1 MASTTTEETTRTD
14 WVAVARELGPSFA
27 ERAAAHDAEDA
38 FVADNY
44 AALKERG
51 LFAAGV
57 PGELGGG
64 DASHAEMCAVI
75 REIGRHCGSTA
86 LSFSMHT
93 HNVVTQALSWRAGN
107 SAPEALLRRI
117 AAEKLVIATSGG
129 SDWLLGSGKLEKVEG
144 GFRMSGRKI
153 FSSGVPGANF
163 FTTTGIYDDPENG
176 PTVCHFPL
184 PLPADGFKILDT
196 WRVLGMRGTGSSDVE
211 LKDVFIP
218 DAAMGGLK
226 RTPGKWHPFIHLVSL
241 SALPLVYAA
250 YLGVAES
257 ARDAALG
264 MARKKKDDPS
274 VPYLV
279 GEMDNL
285 LTTAQVVHASMVE
298 LARTA
303 KPGPETTSA
312 MLSRRTII
320 GQALV
325 RTVEKALEVGGGAAF
340 YRSARIERAFRDIQ
354 ASRFHVLPEKVQTRL
369 SGRVALGLD
378 IDG

>member
-1 MASTTTEETTRTD
+1 MVSTMTD
-14 WVAVARELGPSFA
+14 WIAVARELGPSFA
-27 ERAAAHDAEDA
+27 ERADAHDADDS
-38 FVADNY
+38 FVAENY

-51 LFAAGV
+51 LITAGV

-64 DASHAEMCAVI
+64 DASHADLCAVV
-75 REIGRHCGSTA
+75 REIAHFCGSTA

-93 HNVVTQALSWRAGN
+93 HNVATQALSWRAGN
-107 SAPEALLRRI
+107 KAPEAFLRRV

-129 SDWLLGSGKLEKVEG
+129 SDWLHGSGKLEKVDG

-153 FSSGVPGANF
+153 FSSGVPSANL
-163 FTTTGIYDDPENG
+163 FTTTGIYDDPQNG
-176 PTVCHFPL
+176 PTVCHFPV

-226 RTPGKWHPFIHLVSL
+226 RPPGKWHPFIHLVAL
-241 SALPLVYAA
+241 SALPIVYAA

-257 ARDAALG
+257 AREIALG
-264 MARKKKDDPS
+264 MAKKKKDDPHT
-274 VPYLV
+274 PYLV
-279 GEMDNL
+279 GEMDNF
-285 LTTAQVVHASMVE
+285 LTTAQIAHASAVE
-298 LARTA
+298 LAKTA
-303 KPGPETTSA
+303 KPSPETTSA
-312 MLSRRTII
+312 MMSRRTII

-325 RTVEKALEVGGGAAF
+325 RTVEKALEVAGGAGF
-340 YRSARIERAFRDIQ
+340 YRSAHLERLFRDVQ
-354 ASRFHVLPEKVQTRL
+354 ASRFHVVPEKAQLRL